1 MQIVNHFTAV
11 AIYLLV
17 NLATAQGEDGAAQD
31 SLQAADEINFGGGLN
46 KRNDDRFEDF
56 GGGRNRNDDRFNN
69 NRVDFEDSLRDYI
82 DDRDRDDQCPFFC
95 RQSLRRTLFCRRE
108 IPGCRYSRRNWDRNN
123 RRYSDR
129 NLGFQRRC
137 PMECRRANRVARQ
150 CQGEYDKCEEFNV
163 FDYDF
168 D

>member
-17 NLATAQGEDGAAQD
+17 NLAIAQGEDGAAQD

-69 NRVDFEDSLRDYI
+69 NRVDFEDSLIDYI
-82 DDRDRDDQCPFFC
+82 EDRDDDQ
-95 RQSLRRTLFCRRE
+95 
-108 IPGCRYSRRNWDRNN
+108 
-123 RRYSDR
+123 
-129 NLGFQRRC
+129 
-137 PMECRRANRVARQ
+137 
-150 CQGEYDKCEEFNV
+150 
-163 FDYDF
+163 
-168 D
+168 